1 MAVGKGSDK
10 LLLLLINITTYLTV
24 MQLHPSSASLKEFSV
39 PCLYCLY
46 CEARV
51 CRMQTHPR
59 LYLLSQAFPNAMLIL
74 ISIIQLPLVAAT

>member
-24 MQLHPSSASLKEFSV
+24 MQLHPSSGSLKEFSV

-51 CRMQTHPR
+51 CDADYIFCLRP
-59 LYLLSQAFPNAMLIL
+59 AGFPNAMLIL
-74 ISIIQLPLVAAT
+74 ISVIQLPLVAAT